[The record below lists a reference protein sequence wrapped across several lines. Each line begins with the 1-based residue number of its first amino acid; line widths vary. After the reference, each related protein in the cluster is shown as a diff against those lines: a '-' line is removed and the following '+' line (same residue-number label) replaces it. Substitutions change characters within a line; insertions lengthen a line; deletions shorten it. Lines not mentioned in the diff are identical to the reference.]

1 MSAFQII
8 YTVIG
13 GLGIFFYG
21 MKMMSDALQAT
32 AGDVIRRIINS
43 LTRNPLFAALV
54 GTGVT
59 MIVQSSSVTTV
70 MVVGLV
76 NAGLMHL
83 SQAIGVI
90 LGANIGTTITG
101 WIISI
106 KIGKYGL
113 LLVGLGIFPALF
125 AKKENFRELG
135 KVIFGVGL
143 IFMGLETMSHALK
156 PLAHDQAFL
165 DSISY
170 FSGQHYGAY
179 IASALVGA
187 VLTSIIQSSSAML
200 GVTIA
205 LATTGVVTYQ
215 TALAL
220 VLGAN
225 IGTTITAVLAAVG
238 TGINARRAAMA
249 HALFNIIGSVI
260 ALAIFPI
267 YSKFILLL
275 DPSDPAFRNAAGDF
289 PNAAVY
295 IATGH
300 TIFNV
305 LMTLIFLPFTKQ
317 FTALIER
324 LVPDKTSLE
333 TSKQKKF
340 VLVGSAAD
348 VLPATAILQAEG
360 ESKKFADVVGRMF
373 NLTYEYIMEDK
384 KDTHTLAKIKSYENI
399 TDNIEKD
406 ITLFMSQVMQ
416 KELTPAQSVDAQ
428 VIIRLADELESC
440 ADYIEK
446 LSLSDTRF
454 SKEAKWDKEA
464 RNDYEDLLRKVKEFY
479 FMVFHM
485 IEDSRPFDLN
495 IVIKTR
501 EEIKLLANEIRDRHM
516 RRMSEGRYDP
526 IESALTFSD
535 MIVSLRKIAAHTSNL
550 AQTIS
555 RTEDV

>member
-32 AGDVIRRIINS
+32 AGDAIRRIINS
-43 LTRNPLFAALV
+43 LTSNPILAVLV
-54 GTGVT
+54 GTGIT

-83 SQAIGVI
+83 TQAVGVI

-125 AKKENFRELG
+125 AKRDSWKELG

-165 DSISY
+165 DSISF

-187 VLTSIIQSSSAML
+187 ALTGIIQSSSAML

-205 LATTGVVTYQ
+205 LATTGVVTHQ

-238 TGINARRAAMA
+238 TGINARRAAIA
-249 HALFNIIGSVI
+249 HALFNILGSII

-267 YSKFILLL
+267 YAHFIEII
-275 DPSDPAFRNAAGDF
+275 DPSDPTFRNAAGDF
-289 PNAAVY
+289 PYAAVY
-295 IATGH
+295 VATGH
-300 TIFNV
+300 TFFNIAMTV
-305 LMTLIFLPFTKQ
+305 LFVPFIKP
-317 FTALIER
+317 FSNLVIK
-324 LVPDKTSLE
+324 LVPEKGAVADES
-333 TSKQKKF
+333 KKF
-340 VLVGSAAD
+340 VLVGNKSD

-360 ESKKFADVVGRMF
+360 ECKKFGDVVGRMF
-373 NLTYEYIMEDK
+373 NLAYDYIMDEK
-384 KDTHTLAKIKSYENI
+384 KDTHNLAKIKSYETI
-399 TDNIEKD
+399 TDKIEKD
-406 ITLFMSQVMQ
+406 ITLFISKVMQ
-416 KELTPAQSVDAQ
+416 KELSPNQSVDAQ
-428 VIIRLADELESC
+428 VIVRLADEFESC

-446 LSLSDTRF
+446 LALTETRF
-454 SKEAKWDKEA
+454 SKEGIWNEEAK
-464 RNDYEDLLRKVKEFY
+464 EDFELVLRKVKEFY
-479 FMVFHM
+479 FIVLHM
-485 IEDSRPFDLN
+485 IEDMDSFDHNL
-495 IVIKTR
+495 VLKR
-501 EEIKLLANEIRDRHM
+501 RDEIKILANNVRDRHM
-516 RRMSEGRYDP
+516 KRMGNNMYEP
-526 IESALTFSD
+526 IETALTYSD
-535 MIVSLRKIAAHTSNL
+535 MIVDLRKIAAHTSNL
-550 AQTIS
+550 AQAIS
-555 RTEDV
+555 RTGDE

>member
-32 AGDVIRRIINS
+32 AGDVIRRVINS
-43 LTRNPLFAALV
+43 LTTNPILAVLV
-54 GTGVT
+54 GTGIT

-83 SQAIGVI
+83 TQAVGVI

-125 AKKENFRELG
+125 AKRESWKEAG
-135 KVIFGVGL
+135 KVLFGVGL
-143 IFMGLETMSHALK
+143 IFMGLETMSQALK
-156 PLAHDQAFL
+156 PLAHDQGFL

-187 VLTSIIQSSSAML
+187 ALTAVIQSSSAML

-205 LATTGVVTYQ
+205 LATTGVVTHQ

-238 TGINARRAAMA
+238 TGLNARRAAMA
-249 HALFNIIGSVI
+249 HALFNTLGSVL
-260 ALAIFPI
+260 ALAIFPV
-267 YSKFILLL
+267 YAHFIEVIN
-275 DPSDPAFRNAAGDF
+275 PADPAFTTANGDR
-289 PNAAVY
+289 PNAAIY

-300 TIFNV
+300 TIFNIAMAV
-305 LMTLIFLPFTKQ
+305 LFIPFVKP
-317 FTALIER
+317 FSALVVR
-324 LVPDKTSLE
+324 LVPEKGVANEDN
-333 TSKQKKF
+333 KKF
-340 VLVGSAAD
+340 VLVGSASD

-360 ESKKFADVVGRMF
+360 ESRKFGDIVGRMF
-373 NLTYEYIMEDK
+373 NLTYDYIMEET
-384 KDTHTLAKIKSYENI
+384 KDTHNLAKIKSYETI

-416 KELTPAQSVDAQ
+416 KELTPTQSVDSQ

-446 LSLSDTRF
+446 LALSETRF
-454 SKEAKWDKEA
+454 SKEATWDEEAKE
-464 RNDYEDLLRKVKEFY
+464 DFEELLRKVKEFY
-479 FMVFHM
+479 FLVFHM
-485 IEDSRPFDLN
+485 IERIETLDKNLVVKRRD
-495 IVIKTR
+495 
-501 EEIKLLANEIRDRHM
+501 EIKLLANDIRDRHM
-516 RRMSEGRYDP
+516 KRMGEDRYEP

-550 AQTIS
+550 SQALS
-555 RTEDV
+555 RGEDK